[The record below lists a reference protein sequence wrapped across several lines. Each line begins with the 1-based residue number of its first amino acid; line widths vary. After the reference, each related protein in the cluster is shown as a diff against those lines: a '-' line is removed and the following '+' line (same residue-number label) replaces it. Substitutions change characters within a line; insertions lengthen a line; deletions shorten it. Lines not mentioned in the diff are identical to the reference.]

1 MQTVY
6 MSLAFHAWSPNSW
19 FSEPTESFPVI
30 ESMLCRGSALARS
43 AEGKA
48 ERIHASLQ

>member
-48 ERIHASLQ
+48 EHIHASLQ